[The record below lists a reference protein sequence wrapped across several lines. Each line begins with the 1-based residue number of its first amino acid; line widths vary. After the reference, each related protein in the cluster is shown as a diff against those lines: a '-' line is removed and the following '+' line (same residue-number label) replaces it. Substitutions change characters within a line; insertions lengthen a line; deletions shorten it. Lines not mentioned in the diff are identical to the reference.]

1 MALATSHPPSLSLGL
16 QPIHG
21 DRLWAFPPPPPALG
35 EESESCNLTA
45 LRHPP
50 FALPPPAPPAAAEV
64 TALPRSPYTRPVCGS
79 WLPPAG
85 VWMSWLGI
93 PGLPQPRP
101 SAFWVRFGL
110 PSDKVWLGAGRMDL
124 VKPWHPRPAPALL
137 APPLLISSAHFC
149 LFGVKAPVF
158 LGVSSLHL
166 LAGEPPHVLVGC
178 GRGRHHLGLEWTH
191 YQLSPEHS
199 VKDREAGPA
208 RHCPRA
214 SPDPCPDPGRE
225 HLEEGRPQSPLLP
238 PPGA

>member
-1 MALATSHPPSLSLGL
+1 MGPTPLTWTLWRKAAERVCCCSSFRGPSLALATSHPPSLSLGL

-137 APPLLISSAHFC
+137 SPPLLISSAHFC
-149 LFGVKAPVF
+149 LFGVKSTCLLGSVF
-158 LGVSSLHL
+158 SSL
-166 LAGEPPHVLVGC
+166 V
-178 GRGRHHLGLEWTH
+178 GRGAPSCVGGMWTRQASLGPGVDA
-191 YQLSPEHS
+191 LSVEP
-199 VKDREAGPA
+199 
-208 RHCPRA
+208 
-214 SPDPCPDPGRE
+214 
-225 HLEEGRPQSPLLP
+225 
-238 PPGA
+238 